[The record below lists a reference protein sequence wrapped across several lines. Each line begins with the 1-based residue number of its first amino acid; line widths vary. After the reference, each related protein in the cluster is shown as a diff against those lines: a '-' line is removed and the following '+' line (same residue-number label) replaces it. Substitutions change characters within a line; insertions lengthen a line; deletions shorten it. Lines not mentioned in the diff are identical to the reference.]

1 MNNGEESIVGAFAI
15 LKDAVRY
22 LFDSR
27 GGQLSLKS
35 HLNIISKMTDE
46 FILNT
51 ENEESLKY
59 DHGICTVGKSK
70 QHPNK
75 IGFTLEFFFR
85 DKNGNLLAKGRYKE
99 ELEAT
104 FTAEALRLIKEKEQN
119 FSIDRPQK

>member
-46 FILNT
+46 FI
-51 ENEESLKY
+51 
-59 DHGICTVGKSK
+59 
-70 QHPNK
+70 
-75 IGFTLEFFFR
+75 
-85 DKNGNLLAKGRYKE
+85 
-99 ELEAT
+99 
-104 FTAEALRLIKEKEQN
+104 
-119 FSIDRPQK
+119 